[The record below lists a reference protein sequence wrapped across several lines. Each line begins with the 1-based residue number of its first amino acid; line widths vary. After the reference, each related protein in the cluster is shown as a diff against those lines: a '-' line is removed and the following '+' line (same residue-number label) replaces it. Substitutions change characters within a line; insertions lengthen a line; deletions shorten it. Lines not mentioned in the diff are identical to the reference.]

1 MSEKTW
7 TVHFRIVKPEDY
19 MTPYTYL
26 PMETIGGIEAE
37 DKDGVM
43 PEFCRRYK
51 INQEDLRNISIE
63 ED

>member
-1 MSEKTW
+1 
-7 TVHFRIVKPEDY
+7 
-19 MTPYTYL
+19 
-26 PMETIGGIEAE
+26 METIGGIEAE

-51 INQEDLRNISIE
+51 INQEDLRDISIE